1 MAYNQT
7 IPSLT
12 GIRALAAFLVLLL
25 HADQNIPIGVA
36 SAGVLARGYLGVDLF
51 FLLSGFILTFVY
63 FESLRKPTAQAFKI
77 FMWHRFIRLYPVHIT
92 VLAALVF
99 VVLMAGRF
107 GLTLRAP
114 EAFTFDTLPWQI
126 LLLHGWGFS
135 DRVSWNVPSWSI
147 SAEWF
152 AYLCFPL
159 VAACLDR
166 VRSEHVLLLVA
177 VTSLAMAAVVFS
189 LVGWGLADAWIAPSA
204 FVRIGGEFVCGA
216 ALCRY
221 AVVRH
226 AIEARSRLNDGIAL
240 TALTGFFVGAGFG
253 MPDFALI
260 ALLAIFIAA
269 LATSDG
275 LASKLFS
282 TSPMVWLGEVSYSLY
297 MIHFP
302 VLRTLNI
309 IFRPERLHAMGVAAA
324 VVAYVLSIVVCVI
337 AAAALYYLIERP
349 LRVRLRNAAGELP
362 RAAPVAAGFSAG
374 RVG

>member
-1 MAYNQT
+1 
-7 IPSLT
+7 
-12 GIRALAAFLVLLL
+12 
-25 HADQNIPIGVA
+25 
-36 SAGVLARGYLGVDLF
+36 
-51 FLLSGFILTFVY
+51 
-63 FESLRKPTAQAFKI
+63 
-77 FMWHRFIRLYPVHIT
+77 
-92 VLAALVF
+92 
-99 VVLMAGRF
+99 
-107 GLTLRAP
+107 
-114 EAFTFDTLPWQI
+114 
-126 LLLHGWGFS
+126 
-135 DRVSWNVPSWSI
+135 
-147 SAEWF
+147 
-152 AYLCFPL
+152 
-159 VAACLDR
+159 
-166 VRSEHVLLLVA
+166 

-189 LVGWGLADAWIAPSA
+189 LAGWGLADAWIAPSA

-226 AIEARSRLNDGIAL
+226 AIEARSRLNDAIAL
-240 TALTGFFVGAGFG
+240 TALTGFLVGAGFG

-324 VVAYVLSIVVCVI
+324 VVAYVLSIAVCVI